1 MKIKKLII
9 SAFGPYAEKQE
20 LNFEENLKDK
30 NIFVITGNTGA
41 GKTTIFDA
49 INFALFGEAS
59 GSEREG
65 KNLRS
70 DFASLETKTEV
81 ELWFSMRNKDYYVK
95 RSPQYYRKKQRGEG
109 FTESKAVAELKYKDK
124 TITGYKEVTRAVEE
138 ILGINS
144 EQFKQLV
151 MIPQGEFKKLLNSDS
166 DKKEEIFRKI
176 FGTKI
181 FSDIQQNIKNEAN
194 ELKRN
199 IELIQ
204 RDRENNIK
212 SFMINEENI
221 TLKEMITARDM
232 NIEQI
237 IKGFEE
243 EISVDQEMISNLKD
257 ELDKFQEEIETL
269 SKELALINENN
280 KKLEK
285 KNNIKL
291 EFERLSCLK
300 ENYKEKSVILEKAKK
315 ALKLDL
321 YEKDY
326 RYKKSLYDEV
336 NFKLNEAIK
345 NIEKYKKDYDLAFKR
360 LQEEKAKEEEKNILL
375 SQLNE
380 IDKLKEKASRY
391 EENKAKVNKLKIFI
405 ENLEKEI
412 NNINLEIKGNSDLI
426 NKLAIELEN
435 ISSLKNKKNTLE
447 INVINLNKKIEDL
460 NILLNSLESYK
471 RESNKHSNLTLVYEE
486 ADKSY
491 VAAKNYYE
499 NLEEAFRRNQAGILA
514 KNLIEGEPCP
524 VCGSLHHPKL
534 AVLNSEVIDE
544 NLVKEAKVKV
554 DKLYEIREK
563 YYRDLSKINANLE
576 SNKREI
582 IFPLLMKIF
591 ASNNLEDISLEIE
604 KVLGLIKKNNFELL
618 NINKEIE
625 GISLLVN
632 KEEEKIKEKKN
643 KEARIEKL
651 RNYLEEKNKELL
663 SNKENLKI
671 EETNLKNIEEEFN
684 GNVKS
689 YNELENIRR
698 EINYKIEEL
707 KKNYEKAE
715 AEYNLLKSN
724 LDKENGNKESL
735 EIRSKES
742 KKELEEAIEIF
753 KEKTLALG
761 FKDGRDY
768 KNSQLKEEEIETL
781 ERDIN
786 NYINNLANTEKLLK
800 DITKECEGLIK
811 KDIKE
816 LEIKI
821 ESYKD
826 NKLKIQKIEKKL
838 YSKIDQ
844 NIKLLKNIEK
854 NNELIEKDEKKYSVI
869 GRLSKIINGDNSRK
883 ISFERYVLASYFEDI
898 ITAANLRLSRMSCNR
913 YELLRKEEVGD
924 KRKGQGLDLEV
935 FDNYTGKS
943 RDIKTLSG
951 GEAFKAS
958 LSMALG
964 LADVVQAY
972 SGGIQLDTIFVDEGF
987 GTLDSESLDNAIEC
1001 LVELQND
1008 GRVVGIISHVQEL
1021 KDRIDSK
1028 IVITST
1034 NKGSNAKFN

>member
-59 GSEREG
+59 GSERDG

-70 DFASLETKTEV
+70 DFASPETKTEV

-109 FTESKAVAELKYKDK
+109 FTESKASAELKYKDK
-124 TITGYKEVTRAVEE
+124 IITGYKEVTRGIEE

-181 FSDIQQNIKNEAN
+181 FSDIQQNIKNEVN

-212 SFMINEENI
+212 AFIINDENI
-221 TLKEMITARDM
+221 NLKELVAAKDM
-232 NIEQI
+232 NIGQI
-237 IKGFEE
+237 IKAFEE
-243 EISVDQEMISNLKD
+243 EITFDKEKLLTLKFEIDKIQEKI
-257 ELDKFQEEIETL
+257 EIL
-269 SKELALINENN
+269 SKELVIINENN

-285 KNNIKL
+285 KDSIKL
-291 EFERLSCLK
+291 EFEKLASLK
-300 ENYKEKSVILEKAKK
+300 ENYKEKALILEKAKK
-315 ALKLDL
+315 ALKLEL

-326 RYKKSLYDEV
+326 RYKKSLNDEV
-336 NFKLNEAIK
+336 NFKLIESIK
-345 NIEKYKKDYDLAFKR
+345 DIEKYLKEYDLAYKR
-360 LQEEKAKEEEKNILL
+360 LQEEKSKEEERNNLL
-375 SQLNE
+375 TKLNE
-380 IDKLKEKASRY
+380 INKLKEKTLKY
-391 EENKAKVNKLKIFI
+391 EENKLKVNKLKTVLIT
-405 ENLEKEI
+405 LEKDI
-412 NNINLEIKGNSDLI
+412 NSINMDIRNNSDLVS
-426 NKLAIELEN
+426 KLTIELEN
-435 ISSLKNKKNTLE
+435 ISSLKSKKNELE
-447 INVINLNKKIEDL
+447 IKAVNLNKKTEDL
-460 NILLNSLESYK
+460 NKLLDSLENYK
-471 RESNKHSNLTLVYEE
+471 RESNKHSRLAHIYEE
-486 ADKSY
+486 ADRTYKN
-491 VAAKNYYE
+491 AKNDYE
-499 NLEEAFRRNQAGILA
+499 SLEEAFRRNQAGILA
-514 KNLIEGEPCP
+514 KNLKEGEPCP
-524 VCGSLHHPKL
+524 VCGSKHHPSP
-534 AVLNSEVIDE
+534 AVLNSQIIDE
-544 NLVKEAKVKV
+544 ALVKEAKAKV
-554 DKLYEIREK
+554 DNLYENREK
-563 YYRDLSKINANLE
+563 YYRDLSKSNANLE
-576 SNKREI
+576 SNKEEI
-582 IFPLLMKIF
+582 ILPLLVKIF
-591 ASNNLEDISLEIE
+591 NKKDFEDLYFEINRVSELINENNLELTNIKKEIE
-604 KVLGLIKKNNFELL
+604 K
-618 NINKEIE
+618 
-625 GISLLVN
+625 ISKFVDT
-632 KEEEKIKEKKN
+632 EEEKIKEKKD
-643 KEARIEKL
+643 KEERIEKL
-651 RNYLEEKNKELL
+651 RNNLEEKNKELL
-663 SNKENLKI
+663 FYKENLKI
-671 EETNLKNIEEEFN
+671 EETNLKNIVEEFN
-684 GNVKS
+684 GEVKTF
-689 YNELENIRR
+689 NELESIRK
-698 EINYKIEEL
+698 ETNFKLEEL
-707 KKNYEKAE
+707 KRNYEKAE
-715 AEYNLLKSN
+715 IEYNLVKSN
-724 LDKENGNKESL
+724 LDKENGNKRSL
-735 EIRSKES
+735 EIRLRET
-742 KKELEEAIEIF
+742 KKELELSIEIF

-768 KNSQLKEEEIETL
+768 KNSQLKESEIEAL
-781 ERDIN
+781 EKEIN
-786 NYINNLANTEKLLK
+786 NYNNNFTNTEKMLIE
-800 DITKECEGLIK
+800 ITKECEGLVK
-811 KDIKE
+811 RDVKE
-816 LEIKI
+816 LELKI
-821 ESYKD
+821 ENYKD
-826 NKLKIQKIEKKL
+826 EKLKLQDNEKKL
-838 YSKIDQ
+838 YSKIEQ
-844 NIKLLKNIEK
+844 NTRLLDKIKK
-854 NNELIEKDEKKYSVI
+854 NNELIEKDEKKYSTI
-869 GRLSKIINGDNSRK
+869 GRLSKIINGDNNRK

-913 YELLRKEEVGD
+913 FELLRKEELGD

-935 FDNYTGKS
+935 FDNYTGKA
-943 RDIKTLSG
+943 RDVKTLSG

-1034 NKGSNAKFN
+1034 NKGSRAQFN